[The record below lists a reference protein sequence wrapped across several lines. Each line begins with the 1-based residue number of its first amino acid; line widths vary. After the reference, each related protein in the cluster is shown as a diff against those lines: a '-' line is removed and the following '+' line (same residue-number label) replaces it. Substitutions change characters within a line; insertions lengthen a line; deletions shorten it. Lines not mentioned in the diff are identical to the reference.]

1 MTFADIQKA
10 NSLIKTMP
18 VKGKEYGLVQERV
31 NAFRSLFPEGM
42 ILTEML
48 SNEDG
53 MCVFKATVYDDAGKV
68 LATGHAYER
77 EGSTLVNSTS
87 FIENCE
93 TSAVGRCLGL
103 LGLTG
108 GDGAIASAEEMRTAV
123 ANQDKPARTTKKAPA
138 PQAQTYTPEP
148 DEQLPWETGENTEA
162 AGPVCTRCGNTIE
175 ARKTRRGDM
184 WPADSIAAYTERKF
198 GKKLCVDC
206 MKQVENEAPRE

>member
-1 MTFADIQKA
+1 MTYEDIQKA
-10 NSLIKTMP
+10 NGLIKTMP
-18 VKGKEYGLVQERV
+18 VEGKEYGLVQERV

-123 ANQDKPARTTKKAPA
+123 ANQDKPARTTKKAPKA
-138 PQAQTYTPEP
+138 EPVYTPEP
-148 DEQLPWETGENTEA
+148 GEQLPWETGEA
-162 AGPVCTRCGNTIE
+162 AQGPVCTRCGKVIE
-175 ARKTRRGDM
+175 ARKTKRGDM

-198 GKKLCVDC
+198 GKAMCVDC